1 MKDLSRAG
9 YRWCDMILAFTVS
22 DPLSWVGCLEGS
34 GTCASAG
41 DELDVEVVLS
51 KVRYEGAVVLALE
64 PQGRRGSCSICVY
77 TYLLDDLNYLVR
89 G

>member
-1 MKDLSRAG
+1 
-9 YRWCDMILAFTVS
+9 MIFAFTVS
-22 DPLSWVGCLEGS
+22 EPVSWSECLEGS
-34 GTCASAG
+34 GAG
-41 DELDVEVVLS
+41 GSNGGGLDVEVLFS
-51 KVRYEGAVVLALE
+51 EVRYKGVEEVLVLE